1 MTWFDYFVVG
11 AFLVSFG
18 IAVGIFYLSSARPIL
33 HAAWL
38 RDFFHFAMHDNR
50 MSARASNDMKEAVLG
65 LTQNYGRVYL
75 ALFVTFVIGVLLYL
89 KIITPEAGLPI
100 LAGIA
105 GFALGNSPNNS
116 QGSPPAAPGGQIG

>member
-1 MTWFDYFVVG
+1 MDWFSYFVVG
-11 AFLVSFG
+11 AFLVSFVV
-18 IAVGIFYLSSARPIL
+18 AVAIFYISSARPIL

-38 RDFFHFAMHDNR
+38 RDFFHFATHDHR
-50 MSARASNDMKEAVLG
+50 VLPRVSSDLKEAVLG

-89 KIITPEAGLPI
+89 KIITAEAGLPI

-105 GFALGNSPNNS
+105 GFALGNNGGGS
-116 QGSPPAAPGGQIG
+116 QGSPPAAPGPQG